1 MRLPVLVLVLGILTS
16 SCLAANMKALKVE
29 NEQRYLIEDE
39 QVEVEQQ
46 PENTADSD
54 HHYILRA
61 DW

>member
-39 QVEVEQQ
+39 QVEVEQK

-61 DW
+61 D

>member
-1 MRLPVLVLVLGILTS
+1 
-16 SCLAANMKALKVE
+16 MKALKVE
-29 NEQRYLIEDE
+29 NEQRHLIEDE
-39 QVEVEQQ
+39 QVEVEQK